1 MLNDTNTFNWLAFN
15 ANNFNRNIPKTSLGP
30 TRLSGASMNLIAPK
44 PISITYKSDMSL
56 STMAPKKINKSFGI
70 KPGQWL
76 QSGSEKLGGFARN
89 NPEAAAGIG
98 QGMGVLSSIIPSYS
112 QNPTTELVNQGM
124 GTVGDLAMAI
134 PGGQAV
140 GLAIKGAG
148 LIGKGFNAITGGA
161 LTMDDSTSGIDKV
174 LSSDYLNWTA
184 LGMVNKITGSK
195 VEGTDEDATNL
206 AHDYGNAEDIGDYER
221 GGIAKGF
228 DAVRNLFR
236 KKKNRVNKVKE
247 QKYKVES
254 AQSRNINKGW
264 VSQTSRE
271 EQLAGMNSTANTMSR
286 NQIQLG
292 GGLRQEDMRLLAA
305 KKGTK
310 LAFKNIKRKVAN
322 KFQQG
327 GKMNLIVD
335 GALHARKNNME
346 LEDITHK
353 GVPVI
358 SYEEGGEI
366 TQHAEVEREELIL
379 HKELTDTLEKL
390 LKKYKDGDEKAIIE
404 AGKLI
409 ASEIL
414 ENTQDNTGT
423 LEAVNYG

>member
-1 MLNDTNTFNWLAFN
+1 
-15 ANNFNRNIPKTSLGP
+15 
-30 TRLSGASMNLIAPK
+30 
-44 PISITYKSDMSL
+44 
-56 STMAPKKINKSFGI
+56 
-70 KPGQWL
+70 
-76 QSGSEKLGGFARN
+76 
-89 NPEAAAGIG
+89 
-98 QGMGVLSSIIPSYS
+98 
-112 QNPTTELVNQGM
+112 
-124 GTVGDLAMAI
+124 
-134 PGGQAV
+134 
-140 GLAIKGAG
+140 
-148 LIGKGFNAITGGA
+148 
-161 LTMDDSTSGIDKV
+161 
-174 LSSDYLNWTA
+174 
-184 LGMVNKITGSK
+184 
-195 VEGTDEDATNL
+195 
-206 AHDYGNAEDIGDYER
+206 
-221 GGIAKGF
+221 
-228 DAVRNLFR
+228 
-236 KKKNRVNKVKE
+236 
-247 QKYKVES
+247 
-254 AQSRNINKGW
+254 
-264 VSQTSRE
+264 
-271 EQLAGMNSTANTMSR
+271 MNSTANTMSR

-404 AGKLI
+404 AGKLL
-409 ASEIL
+409 ALEIL